1 MKDRIRA
8 IMNQSGLSQQ
18 EFAARLQMTPASIS
32 GIFNGRTNPTMNH
45 VMAIHRAFPQVNERW
60 LLFGEGEMLSN
71 TAPAPLPTSEEG
83 TVQPTSSTPPSSMMI
98 PEGLDDGSDLGGFF
112 SLPPART
119 AYPPQSAAASPR
131 PTASSTQPVAA
142 IGGSR
147 TQKDHAN
154 DIAKNFDK
162 PLRRVKEIR
171 VFYDD
176 NTYETFI
183 PAVK

>member
-8 IMNQSGLSQQ
+8 IMTQSGLSQQ
-18 EFAARLQMTPASIS
+18 DFADRLQMAPASIS
-32 GIFNGRTNPTMNH
+32 GIFTGRTNPTMNH
-45 VMAIHRAFPQVNERW
+45 VMAIHRAFPQVSEKW
-60 LLFGEGEMLSN
+60 LLFGEGEMLNNITPGVAHVANAEGAPLSS
-71 TAPAPLPTSEEG
+71 PAPTPTAATQNEA
-83 TVQPTSSTPPSSMMI
+83 
-98 PEGLDDGSDLGGFF
+98 DGAGDLGGIF
-112 SLPPART
+112 SQSLAQPFVQPSYPAPTTAVAPPRA
-119 AYPPQSAAASPR
+119 QKER
-131 PTASSTQPVAA
+131 PA
-142 IGGSR
+142 
-147 TQKDHAN
+147 